1 MDATPSE
8 LDCDENTGPED
19 PARMLHALN
28 TCARGDRDYGL
39 FFEPSRERLKL
50 LHRVLLFTDR
60 DGSFERRAS
69 QAKSKEEIAE
79 CILKDLVRLNYKRAD
94 EFAAF
99 VQGAASVSDQ
109 KRIWTLLLETAE
121 YVEKKRSS
129 SRQGKKTHNLIFEPP
144 VTSSPLQSGLT
155 PEPSAEVEPKGDASD
170 LSSSSGRELKFP
182 ASGEETVE
190 SRRGFSFS
198 HVEPTVICAGGSLSS
213 LGEPGSGD
221 TGSVSQHKQVPDKKL
236 CEDVIEAARG
246 LCLHAES
253 LTEDVNSR
261 LKADVAQGPRIDF
274 SSAAV
279 KGLYDSVCHFELL
292 SSVTRNDK

>member
-1 MDATPSE
+1 MDVTPSE
-8 LDCDENTGPED
+8 SGCDKSTGPED
-19 PARMLHALN
+19 PAKMLDALN
-28 TCARGDRDYGL
+28 TCAEGDRDYKL
-39 FFEPSRERLKL
+39 FFEPSRDRLKL

-79 CILKDLVRLNYKRAD
+79 CILKDLTRLNYQRAN

-121 YVEKKRSS
+121 YVQKKRSC
-129 SRQGKKTHNLIFEPP
+129 SRQGKKTHNLTFEPP
-144 VTSSPLQSGLT
+144 VTSTPLQSGL
-155 PEPSAEVEPKGDASD
+155 PLEPSAEVEGPDR
-170 LSSSSGRELKFP
+170 LHRPSSGRGLKFP
-182 ASGEETVE
+182 ASGEKTVE
-190 SRRGFSFS
+190 SRTGFSFS
-198 HVEPTVICAGGSLSS
+198 HLEPTVICAGGSLAS

-221 TGSVSQHKQVPDKKL
+221 TGSKVSQRKQVPDQKL

-253 LTEDVNSR
+253 LVEDVNSR
-261 LKADVAQGPRIDF
+261 LAADAAQGPRIDF
-274 SSAAV
+274 SSTAI
-279 KGLYDSVCHFELL
+279 KRLYDAVVHFEMLE
-292 SSVTRNDK
+292 